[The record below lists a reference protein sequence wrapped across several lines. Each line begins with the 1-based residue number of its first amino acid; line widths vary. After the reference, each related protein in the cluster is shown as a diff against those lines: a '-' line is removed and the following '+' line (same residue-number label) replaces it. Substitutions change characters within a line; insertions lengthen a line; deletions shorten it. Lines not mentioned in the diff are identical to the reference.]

1 MVFLRRSYLFFKVES
16 TLAPGRRGRGQSP
29 GVTAGAAEM
38 SKRFASGS
46 QAGDTG
52 SRPKQASRITSKK
65 RRREF
70 QTESARAKPWRQ
82 GRACKALRTQE
93 ISQPKRKEAEGR
105 RGHRCG
111 EEAGKV
117 PIINNLESHDKSK
130 HFSESKSKSTKCFTQ
145 RRLEIRSQDFSFVL
159 KLSETTPL
167 SAGEHR
173 VRLYPPPWVSVP
185 EHSVIIRDQDFQESA
200 TRP

>member
-1 MVFLRRSYLFFKVES
+1 MGFYPVSDTYSALSFVTFGEFSSLSLSFLFKSGVMVL
-16 TLAPGRRGRGQSP
+16 
-29 GVTAGAAEM
+29 
-38 SKRFASGS
+38 
-46 QAGDTG
+46 
-52 SRPKQASRITSKK
+52 ITSWGLRKSEK
-65 RRREF
+65 FRKVLS
-70 QTESARAKPWRQ
+70 TVPDTV
-82 GRACKALRTQE
+82 RTQE
-93 ISQPKRKEAEGR
+93 ILQPKRKEAEGR

-130 HFSESKSKSTKCFTQ
+130 HFSESKSKSMKCFTQ
-145 RRLEIRSQDFSFVL
+145 RRLESRSQDFSFVL

-200 TRP
+200 TRPSASRSVTPSIIENQERQPP